1 MYAELSAS
9 IFGSLHACYHACDL
23 YDGGLLDTLTFSLQ
37 EILDETDQYV
47 DNEMRHAVNTANLV
61 NDLPPQLRNSL
72 KLRQGLSRSRSGRIT
87 VSGSLNEGNIVPVTG
102 KPTGKPSPRRNL
114 SKPSSSV
121 VVSRKT
127 GAANQTMDILE
138 PLMQSPHEQT
148 GS

>member
-1 MYAELSAS
+1 MLPF
-9 IFGSLHACYHACDL
+9 IDL
-23 YDGGLLDTLTFSLQ
+23 YDASTGGLLDRLAVALQ
-37 EILDETDQYV
+37 EILDETDQFV

-61 NDLPPQLRNSL
+61 NELPPQLRNSL

-87 VSGSLNEGNIVPVTG
+87 VSGSLSEGNIVPATG
-102 KPTGKPSPRRNL
+102 KPVGKPSPRRNL
-114 SKPSSSV
+114 SSSKPSSSV

-138 PLMQSPHEQT
+138 PLLQSPNEQA

>member
-1 MYAELSAS
+1 MLQQVDFDKPTSA
-9 IFGSLHACYHACDL
+9 
-23 YDGGLLDTLTFSLQ
+23 LQ
-37 EILDETDQYV
+37 EILDETDQFV
-47 DNEMRHAVNTANLV
+47 DNEMTHAVNTANLV
-61 NDLPPQLRNSL
+61 KDLPPQLRNSL

-87 VSGSLNEGNIVPVTG
+87 ISGSLSEGTIVPATG

-114 SKPSSSV
+114 ASSKPSSSV

-138 PLMQSPHEQT
+138 PLMQSEHEQG